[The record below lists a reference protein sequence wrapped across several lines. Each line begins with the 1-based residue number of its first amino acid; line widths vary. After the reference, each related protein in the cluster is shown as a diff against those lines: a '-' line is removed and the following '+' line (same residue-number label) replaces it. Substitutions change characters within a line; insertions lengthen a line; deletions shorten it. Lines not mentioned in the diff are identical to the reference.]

1 MVSISDIKIPTEE
14 EMEKRLLQRIEY
26 SEILTLNLNRNE
38 RNIRCYD

>member
-26 SEILTLNLNRNE
+26 SKD
-38 RNIRCYD
+38 NINS